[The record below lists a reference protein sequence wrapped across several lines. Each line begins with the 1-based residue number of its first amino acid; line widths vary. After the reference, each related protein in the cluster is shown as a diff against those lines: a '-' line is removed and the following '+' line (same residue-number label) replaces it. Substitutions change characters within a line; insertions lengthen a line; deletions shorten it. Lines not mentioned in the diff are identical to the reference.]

1 MSDQHKIG
9 MINAVIDA
17 SEYVINNKKS
27 DKGLIIMAKVTA
39 YDQIKQIMAGKIPWQ
54 EEKE

>member
-17 SEYVINNKKS
+17 SEYVINHNKS
-27 DKGLIIMAKVTA
+27 DKGLIIMAKETA
-39 YDQIKQIMAGKIPWQ
+39 YDQIKEIMSGKIPWQ
-54 EEKE
+54 EDKE

>member
-9 MINAVIDA
+9 MINAVINA
-17 SEYVINNKKS
+17 SEYVINHKKG

-39 YDQIKQIMAGKIPWQ
+39 YDQIKQIMSGKIPWQ
-54 EEKE
+54 DKE